1 MNDSPSEPTSSPVK
15 WIFLIVGLLAVV
27 CLVVT
32 VGGASFFFGQA
43 SVNSSPVVETVTV
56 TEYVEVTRVVEVE
69 AAAVETA
76 VSIPPTD
83 EPPTPTPLPVVAP
96 EETAVSGPEAIQNL
110 DLSTFYQAWSII
122 GQQFDGEMPAQEDLL
137 HAIVGGSVETLGD
150 PYTRY
155 VEPDIA
161 ARFREDMGGSVEG
174 IGAFVRENEEGFVE
188 IVRPIDGQPA
198 DLAGIRAGDLIIGVD
213 GESVVGQSIDEI
225 LLKVRGPQGS
235 IVVLNIF
242 RDGEDELEFTVTR
255 TRFEIPIIET
265 QMATPEIGYV
275 RLAEFNAN
283 AEQRV
288 REAVSDLMAQGAQ
301 SIIFDLRDNPGGF
314 LDQSVGIA
322 DLFLPEGVV
331 LYERNNKGEEQT
343 FTAVSGDEAESIPMV
358 VLINAGSASASEI
371 VAGALRDNGRSIL
384 IGETTFGKGSVQQ
397 LHTLSDGSELRVTVA
412 RWYTP
417 ANVSIS
423 DSGITPDI
431 EVPSPDDFTL
441 GGEGDTQLQRAIEF
455 LQNGQ

>member
-1 MNDSPSEPTSSPVK
+1 
-15 WIFLIVGLLAVV
+15 
-27 CLVVT
+27 
-32 VGGASFFFGQA
+32 
-43 SVNSSPVVETVTV
+43 
-56 TEYVEVTRVVEVE
+56 
-69 AAAVETA
+69 
-76 VSIPPTD
+76 
-83 EPPTPTPLPVVAP
+83 
-96 EETAVSGPEAIQNL
+96 
-110 DLSTFYQAWSII
+110 
-122 GQQFDGEMPAQEDLL
+122 
-137 HAIVGGSVETLGD
+137 
-150 PYTRY
+150 
-155 VEPDIA
+155 
-161 ARFREDMGGSVEG
+161 
-174 IGAFVRENEEGFVE
+174 
-188 IVRPIDGQPA
+188 
-198 DLAGIRAGDLIIGVD
+198 
-213 GESVVGQSIDEI
+213 
-225 LLKVRGPQGS
+225 
-235 IVVLNIF
+235 
-242 RDGEDELEFTVTR
+242 
-255 TRFEIPIIET
+255 
-265 QMATPEIGYV
+265 
-275 RLAEFNAN
+275 
-283 AEQRV
+283 
-288 REAVSDLMAQGAQ
+288 MAQGAQ

-371 VAGALRDNGRSIL
+371 VAGALRDNGRTTL

>member
-1 MNDSPSEPTSSPVK
+1 
-15 WIFLIVGLLAVV
+15 
-27 CLVVT
+27 
-32 VGGASFFFGQA
+32 
-43 SVNSSPVVETVTV
+43 
-56 TEYVEVTRVVEVE
+56 
-69 AAAVETA
+69 
-76 VSIPPTD
+76 
-83 EPPTPTPLPVVAP
+83 
-96 EETAVSGPEAIQNL
+96 AVSGPDAIQNL
-110 DLSTFYQAWSII
+110 DLSTFYEAWSII
-122 GQQFDGEMPAQEDLL
+122 GQQFNGEMPAQEDLL

-174 IGAFVRENEEGFVE
+174 IGAFVRENEEGFIE

-198 DLAGIRAGDLIIGVD
+198 DLVGIQAGDLIIGVD
-213 GESVVGQSIDEI
+213 GESVVGQNIDEV

-235 IVVLNIF
+235 VVVLNIF

-283 AEQRV
+283 AEERV

-371 VAGALRDNGRSIL
+371 VAGALRDNGRSLL